1 MRDRFGAVVPPADL
15 DILRAVNQPAG
26 AMVDWAME
34 AASNRGILLAIAG
47 IAAIYAA
54 FRSVHRWLAAI
65 LLFAAIGVADLA
77 SVRAVKPWAARTRPC
92 RELRDVRA
100 PLECGSGMSFPSTH
114 AADSAAAATIFAWAL
129 PRLAPIGI
137 VIAALVGFSRVY
149 LGEHWPSDVA
159 AGWVFG
165 AVVGLLLLFLTRLR
179 YLFVRR

>member
-1 MRDRFGAVVPPADL
+1 VVPPADL

-65 LLFAAIGVADLA
+65 LIFAAIGAADLT
-77 SVRAVKPWAARTRPC
+77 SVRAMKPWAARTRPC

-100 PLECGSGMSFPSTH
+100 PLECGSGMSFPSAH

-129 PRLAPIGI
+129 PRLAPVGI
-137 VIAALVGFSRVY
+137 VIAAVVGFSRVY

-159 AGWVFG
+159 AGWIVG
-165 AVVGLLLLFLTRLR
+165 AVIGLLLLFLTRLR